1 MKLNPITVLKKHLE
15 KLNIECD
22 YDEHEPSLVISFAE
36 KKVDSIHNIDYKSIE
51 ILHHPRKKQFHLS
64 IYTYFNSSDYFELPN
79 FTVMHAKWPDDDI
92 HSQLLAITLKYY
104 IQASEAGLTIVD
116 MLQNIQPERN

>member
-1 MKLNPITVLKKHLE
+1 MKLNPIIVLKKHLK
-15 KLNIECD
+15 KLNIEYD
-22 YDEHEPSLVISFAE
+22 YNKHEPSLVISFAE
-36 KKVDSIHNIDYKSIE
+36 KKADSIHNIDYKSIE

-104 IQASEAGLTIVD
+104 IQASEADLTIVD
-116 MLQNIQPERN
+116 MLQNIQ

>member
-22 YDEHEPSLVISFAE
+22 YNKHEPSLVIVFAE
-36 KKVDSIHNIDYKSIE
+36 KDVDSIHNIDYKSIE

-64 IYTYFNSSDYFELPN
+64 ICTHFNSEDYYELPQCN
-79 FTVMHAKWPDDDI
+79 VMHAKWPDDAI
-92 HSQLLAITLKYY
+92 HIQLLAITLKYY
-104 IQASEAGLTIVD
+104 IQASEADLTIVD
-116 MLQNIQPERN
+116 MLQNAQ